1 MHQGYAYY
9 REAVGKEV
17 GVRLRLVYSG
27 SQGGGCPTVYETDRG
42 DLVVQGDRL
51 TNREALGDLKDVL
64 PGETAVVVPRSL
76 LLEAVKRMGG

>member
-1 MHQGYAYY
+1 M
-9 REAVGKEV
+9 
-17 GVRLRLVYSG
+17 
-27 SQGGGCPTVYETDRG
+27 YETDQG

-76 LLEAVKRMGG
+76 LLEAVKRMRG